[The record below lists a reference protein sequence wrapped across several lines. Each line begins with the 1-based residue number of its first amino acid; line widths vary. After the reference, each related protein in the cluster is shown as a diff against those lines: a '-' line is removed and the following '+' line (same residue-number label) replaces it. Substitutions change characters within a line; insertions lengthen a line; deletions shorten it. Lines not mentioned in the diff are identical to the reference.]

1 MSYICTSNIK
11 QMETKL
17 TLKLKKNIIDRAKKY
32 ARDQEIS
39 LSKLI
44 ENYLNAITASSDKKK
59 DISPLVKSISGVIKL
74 QDDFDHKEIYHKSLD
89 EKYL

>member
-1 MSYICTSNIK
+1 LYFCTANFIP
-11 QMETKL
+11 METKL

-32 ARDQEIS
+32 AHDQETS

-44 ENYLNAITASSDKKK
+44 ENYLEAITTSTDVKN
-59 DISPLVKSISGVIKL
+59 DISPLVKSISGVIHL
-74 QDDFDHKEIYHKSLD
+74 QDNFDQKEEYHKSLE

>member
-1 MSYICTSNIK
+1 MYICTYIFIV
-11 QMETKL
+11 METKL

-44 ENYLNAITASSDKKK
+44 ENYLNAITTSSDQQK

-74 QDDFDHKEIYHKSLD
+74 QDNIDHKDAYHKSLE

>member
-1 MSYICTSNIK
+1 
-11 QMETKL
+11 METKL

-32 ARDQEIS
+32 ANDQEIS

-44 ENYLNAITASSDKKK
+44 ENYLNAITSSADKKK

-74 QDDFDHKEIYHKSLD
+74 QDDFDHKEIYHKSIE

>member
-1 MSYICTSNIK
+1 
-11 QMETKL
+11 METKL

-32 ARDQEIS
+32 ASERETS

-44 ENYLNAITASSDKKK
+44 ENYLEAITSPSTEK
-59 DISPLVKSISGVIKL
+59 DNISPLVKSISGVIKL
-74 QDDFDHKEIYHKSLD
+74 ADDFNHKDNYHQHLN